1 MPSAERC
8 IVLFAS
14 VHDVMAAEKAL
25 RRSGYWLDIVPTPR
39 ELTSD
44 CGMALE
50 VRGDDLAGVIALLHA
65 LALHP
70 RAHYRRGPSGFEP
83 I

>member
-1 MPSAERC
+1 MPAAEHC
-8 IVLFAS
+8 VVLFAS

-44 CGMALE
+44 CGMAIE
-50 VRGDDLAGVIALLHA
+50 VRGADLSGVIALLHS

-70 RAHYRRGPSGFEP
+70 RAHYQRGASGYEP